1 MKAGCDPRAVL
12 RFIAGCRNFSA
23 ATGLRL
29 QTYETENT
37 THHIGGGDSLAVC
50 VHAFAQA
57 PDAQGH
63 DGKGRHGRHGQHG
76 ERGQFL
82 ANLSV
87 EERAQLRAAR
97 QKAMADPALQ
107 AAKDRMRQARREL
120 RDSRRAAMLRADP
133 SIQPILD
140 KIPARSEHDS

>member
-1 MKAGCDPRAVL
+1 MKL
-12 RFIAGCRNFSA
+12 KTLLIISA
-23 ATGLRL
+23 AAATLQFASTG
-29 QTYETENT
+29 
-37 THHIGGGDSLAVC
+37 
-50 VHAFAQA
+50 FAQV

-63 DGKGRHGRHGQHG
+63 DWNGKHGRHGEHA
-76 ERGQFL
+76 QFL

-87 EERAQLRAAR
+87 EERAKLRAAH

-140 KIPARSEHDS
+140 KIPARSERDS

>member
-1 MKAGCDPRAVL
+1 MKL
-12 RFIAGCRNFSA
+12 TTLLIISA
-23 ATGLRL
+23 ATL
-29 QTYETENT
+29 QFAST
-37 THHIGGGDSLAVC
+37 G
-50 VHAFAQA
+50 FAQDQ
-57 PDAQGH
+57 DAQGPGWH
-63 DGKGRHGRHGQHG
+63 GKHGRHGEHG
-76 ERGQFL
+76 RFL

-87 EERAQLRAAR
+87 EERAKLRAAQ

-107 AAKDRMRQARREL
+107 AAKDRMRQARREF